1 MITDRDVLRK
11 FEDDL
16 IRKETGINHDQSLHL
31 FTSMWEEGI
40 LLDALP
46 PKDEMEGIDVDIRI
60 ARVLN
65 SCLTDSSPE

>member
-11 FEDDL
+11 FEDDF
-16 IRKETGINHDQSLHL
+16 ISKEEVRNHDQSLKL
-31 FTSMWEEGI
+31 FTSLWEEGV
-40 LLDALP
+40 LLGVLP

>member
-11 FEDDL
+11 FEDDF
-16 IRKETGINHDQSLHL
+16 ISKEEVMNHDQSLKL
-31 FTSMWEEGI
+31 FTSLWEEGV
-40 LLDALP
+40 LLGVLP